1 MSPIAE
7 PKLPA
12 LPPAL
17 PPDQKQKPA
26 KTEPEPGPGQVKTEE
41 EDAPMA
47 GSSGKEEGEEGKE
60 EDAKQDEEQRLRE
73 RQRAEIERLHRL
85 GIPVPGV
92 AIRVDKLVA
101 TVWLEDLAIECP
113 NKLLADRVRAVV
125 ERAVEV
131 TAPLWG

>member
-12 LPPAL
+12 EGSTPLLQDKKSKKSEEAATKAE
-17 PPDQKQKPA
+17 DVDGSADASMK
-26 KTEPEPGPGQVKTEE
+26 ESSSESEE
-41 EDAPMA
+41 EDD
-47 GSSGKEEGEEGKE
+47 EG
-60 EDAKQDEEQRLRE
+60 DEEKRLEAR
-73 RQRAEIERLHRL
+73 RHAELERLHRL

-92 AIRVDKLVA
+92 TIKVDKLIA
-101 TVWLEDLAIECP
+101 TVWLEHLEIECP

-125 ERAVEV
+125 DRAVEV